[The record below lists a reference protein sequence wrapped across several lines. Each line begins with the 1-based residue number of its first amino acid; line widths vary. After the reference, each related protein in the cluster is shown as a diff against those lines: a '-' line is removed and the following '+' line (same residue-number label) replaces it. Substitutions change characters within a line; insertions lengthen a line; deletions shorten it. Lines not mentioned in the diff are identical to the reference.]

1 MTDNTVIGHYVF
13 CKEKPMLDEQ
23 RRIEPIAH
31 IRSDLPTKFGL
42 PRQSGLVS
50 ELEARIVFEPLYR
63 DPVAFRGLEGYSH
76 LWLIWG
82 FSENSRDTWAATV
95 KPPRLGGNRRMGV
108 FATRSPYRPNALGL
122 SSVRLKAIQMDEKLG
137 PVLVVNGADLMDGTP
152 IYDVKP
158 YLPYTDSHPE
168 ATGGFADEF
177 VDYHLEVDFP
187 EALLRKI
194 PADKREALF
203 GILSQDPRPSY
214 IDDPTRRYG
223 FNYLT
228 CDVRFTVDGNRL
240 TVVEI
245 ADL

>member
-1 MTDNTVIGHYVF
+1 ML
-13 CKEKPMLDEQ
+13 KE
-23 RRIEPIAH
+23 RRTIQPIAH

-50 ELEARIVFEPLYR
+50 ALEARIVFEPPYR

-95 KPPRLGGNRRMGV
+95 KPPRLGGNKRMGV

-122 SSVRLKAIQMDEKLG
+122 SSVALKAIAMDGKLG
-137 PVLVVNGADLMDGTP
+137 PVLTVTGADLMDGTP
-152 IYDVKP
+152 LYDIKP
-158 YLPYTDSHPE
+158 YLPYTDSHPQ
-168 ATGGFADEF
+168 ARGGFGADF
-177 VDYHLEVDFP
+177 VDYALEVVFP
-187 EALLRKI
+187 EELLQKI
-194 PADKREALF
+194 PADKRTALL
-203 GILSQDPRPSY
+203 GLLAQDPRPAY
-214 IDDPTRRYG
+214 IDDPSRRYG

-228 CDVRFTVDGNRL
+228 YDVRFTVEDETL